1 MPLFNAGQ
9 SLGLYRLGRQEAELR
24 AEKARK
30 LKEAAERKSAIQAVI
45 DARMSG
51 GLGSKV
57 APKQDAPAET
67 SSMPGPVIGYGGG
80 TYGVDGSQATPPQH
94 FMTPEQSKQL
104 DGYSAPGFKA
114 PPVYDPNGSTPGM
127 VEAGNINLHNRPTV
141 HNADGSIST
150 VRSISIGTDKGE
162 VLIPTVSED
171 GRIMSNDEAIEQ
183 YKRTGKHLG
192 IFRTPDEATAYA
204 QSLHNDQAAE
214 YGGGDNSITAPI
226 SAGSRDDAAKTAQL
240 RLFAIDPD
248 TAMQLE
254 DHFAKTDKAER
265 EAWGDKMGAMGSA
278 ALQLQKMP
286 LSQRAAAFQQVVA
299 PQLRALGWTAEELAQ
314 ADLSDR
320 GLAFYTDMAMD
331 VEKIVS
337 EARMRASDEE
347 TARHNK
353 VSEAQGE
360 RRIGIAEGALGIA
373 KQREGRISAK
383 GSGPSGDVSNLSTDA
398 ILGIAGLK

>member
-45 DARMSG
+45 DARVNG

-214 YGGGDNSITAPI
+214 YGGGDNSITTPI
-226 SAGSRDDAAKTAQL
+226 SAGSRDDAAKIAQL

-254 DHFAKTDKAER
+254 DHFAKVDESARKAY
-265 EAWGDKMGAMGSA
+265 DHKMSAMGSA
-278 ALQLQKMP
+278 AYQLRGMP
-286 LSQRAAAFQQVVA
+286 QQQRISLFQRIIA
-299 PQLRALGWTAEELAQ
+299 PQLLAAGWTPEDLSE
-314 ADLSDR
+314 ADLSDQ
-320 GLAFYTDMAMD
+320 GLDSYIRMSMD
-331 VEKIVS
+331 TKTIMS
-337 EARMRASDEE
+337 EARQRASDAE

-360 RRIGIAEGALGIA
+360 RRIGIAEGALGIV

-383 GSGPSGDVSNLSTDA
+383 GSGPSGDVSSLSTDA

>member
-80 TYGVDGSQATPPQH
+80 TYGVDGSQATPPRH
-94 FMTPEQSKQL
+94 FMTPEQAKQL

-127 VEAGNINLHNRPTV
+127 VEAG
-141 HNADGSIST
+141 
-150 VRSISIGTDKGE
+150 
-162 VLIPTVSED
+162 
-171 GRIMSNDEAIEQ
+171 
-183 YKRTGKHLG
+183 
-192 IFRTPDEATAYA
+192 
-204 QSLHNDQAAE
+204 
-214 YGGGDNSITAPI
+214 GGDNSITAPI
-226 SAGSRDDAAKTAQL
+226 SAGSRDDAAKAAQL

-254 DHFAKTDKAER
+254 DHFAKADESARKAY
-265 EAWGDKMGAMGSA
+265 DHKMSVMGSA
-278 ALQLQKMP
+278 AYQLRGMP
-286 LSQRAAAFQQVVA
+286 QQQRISLFQRIIA
-299 PQLRALGWTAEELAQ
+299 PQLLAAGWTPEDLSE
-314 ADLSDR
+314 ADLSDQ
-320 GLAFYTDMAMD
+320 GLDSYIRMSMD
-331 VEKIVS
+331 TKTIMS
-337 EARMRASDEE
+337 EARQRASDAE

-373 KQREGRISAK
+373 KQREGRIPAK
-383 GSGPSGDVSNLSTDA
+383 GSGPSGDVSSLSTDA

>member
-94 FMTPEQSKQL
+94 FMTPEQAKQL

-127 VEAGNINLHNRPTV
+127 VEAG
-141 HNADGSIST
+141 
-150 VRSISIGTDKGE
+150 
-162 VLIPTVSED
+162 
-171 GRIMSNDEAIEQ
+171 
-183 YKRTGKHLG
+183 
-192 IFRTPDEATAYA
+192 
-204 QSLHNDQAAE
+204 
-214 YGGGDNSITAPI
+214 GGDNSITAPI
-226 SAGSRDDAAKTAQL
+226 AAGTRDDAAKTAQL

-278 ALQLQKMP
+278 ALRLQKMP
-286 LSQRAAAFQQVVA
+286 LNQRAAAFQQVVA

-337 EARMRASDEE
+337 EARMRASDAE
-347 TARHNK
+347 TAHHNK
-353 VSEAQGE
+353 VIEAQGE
-360 RRIGIAEGALGIA
+360 RRLRIAEGALGIA
-373 KQREGRISAK
+373 KQRAGRISAK
-383 GSGPSGDVSNLSTDA
+383 GSGPSGDVSSLSTDA

>member
-30 LKEAAERKSAIQAVI
+30 LQEAAERKSAIQAVI

-80 TYGVDGSQATPPQH
+80 TYGVDGSQATPPRH
-94 FMTPEQSKQL
+94 FMTPEQAKQL

-127 VEAGNINLHNRPTV
+127 VEAG
-141 HNADGSIST
+141 
-150 VRSISIGTDKGE
+150 
-162 VLIPTVSED
+162 
-171 GRIMSNDEAIEQ
+171 
-183 YKRTGKHLG
+183 
-192 IFRTPDEATAYA
+192 
-204 QSLHNDQAAE
+204 
-214 YGGGDNSITAPI
+214 GGDNSITAPI
-226 SAGSRDDAAKTAQL
+226 SAGSRDDAAKAAQL

-254 DHFAKTDKAER
+254 DHFAKADESARKAY
-265 EAWGDKMGAMGSA
+265 DHKMSVMGSA
-278 ALQLQKMP
+278 AYQLRGMP
-286 LSQRAAAFQQVVA
+286 QQQRISLFQRIIA
-299 PQLRALGWTAEELAQ
+299 PQLLAAGWTPEDLSE
-314 ADLSDR
+314 ADLSDQ
-320 GLAFYTDMAMD
+320 GLDSYIRMSMD
-331 VEKIVS
+331 TKTIMS
-337 EARMRASDEE
+337 EARQRASDAE

-373 KQREGRISAK
+373 KQRAGRISAK
-383 GSGPSGDVSNLSTDA
+383 GSGPSGDVSSLSTDA